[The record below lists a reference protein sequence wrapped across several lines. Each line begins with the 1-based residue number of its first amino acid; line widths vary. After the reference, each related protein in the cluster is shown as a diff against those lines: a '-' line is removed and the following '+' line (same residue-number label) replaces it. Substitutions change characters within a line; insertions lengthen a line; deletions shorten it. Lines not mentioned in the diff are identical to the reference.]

1 MAGAWVGRKG
11 SNFTS
16 LVVTVDLLVHV
27 ISGNL
32 ASGIFPKLETLISLG
47 SSLPRQPKEPA

>member
-16 LVVTVDLLVHV
+16 LMVTVDLLVHV

-47 SSLPRQPKEPA
+47 FSLPRQPKEPA